1 MLRSLIKYFDFAK
14 IDIFTDTESIHLDQ
28 KKSKNNSFALILS
41 FVYIK
46 YERKKVFTHIWI
58 KKSCGGILLYFACF
72 LVRLLLYFGL

>member
-1 MLRSLIKYFDFAK
+1 MELACKNIICLPHQSLINMLRFMLRSLIKYFDFAK

-46 YERKKVFTHIWI
+46 YERKKVFTHI
-58 KKSCGGILLYFACF
+58 
-72 LVRLLLYFGL
+72 